1 MSTDSNEP
9 IGQMLVV
16 ELLEAAINQAL
27 SIDSEVIERLRVHSG
42 RVIRVKTHD
51 PDFSFYLALCDDG
64 VQLFSDHEGPID
76 ARLRMS
82 SWMFARHVL
91 GVAPGENEGHT
102 DSGEK
107 VKISGDAELL
117 AEVFD
122 IMADYSVWALLR
134 RIIQQWLPEFE
145 SLEDI
150 LRALREHEPAWMS
163 RIEHLPQLV
172 NETLVMLKKQ
182 SRSQESQS
190 EEIGQIRQMLES
202 DRRANQIST
211 AVGFV
216 LIIVAFLTHNG
227 NLNIEAFNGVS
238 LDTMIMLIVAMV
250 LLVPRLAFPRPRR
263 QASLQGCE
271 GMSGSGVS
279 GNGVS
284 GSSAEKGRG
293 GAEEQDSDGSVSRK

>member
-1 MSTDSNEP
+1 MSTESNEP

-27 SIDSEVIERLRVHSG
+27 SLDSGVIERLRVHSG
-42 RVIRVKTHD
+42 RVIRVKTYD

-91 GVAPGENEGHT
+91 GVAPSEGEVLADG
-102 DSGEK
+102 GEK
-107 VKISGDAELL
+107 LKVSGDTALL
-117 AEVFD
+117 VEIFD
-122 IMADYSVWALLR
+122 ILADYSVWALLQ

-182 SRSQESQS
+182 SRSQERQS
-190 EEIGQIRQMLES
+190 EEIRRIRGMLES
-202 DRRANQIST
+202 DRRANQVST
-211 AVGFV
+211 VIGFV
-216 LIIVAFLTHNG
+216 LIVVAFLTHNG
-227 NLNIEAFNGVS
+227 SLDIAVFSVIS
-238 LDTMIMLIVAMV
+238 LDTMVMLIVAMV
-250 LLVPRLAFPRPRR
+250 LLVPRLIFPRQRR
-263 QASLQGCE
+263 GNAVQEYSGAS
-271 GMSGSGVS
+271 
-279 GNGVS
+279 
-284 GSSAEKGRG
+284 GRSR
-293 GAEEQDSDGSVSRK
+293 AQEQDGTDEHGSQDNEKNG